1 MNTNTIINEMK
12 KLKDLRTKQAY
23 VLKTEFLK
31 LVYVAEQVLQLSHFE
46 KYTLLE
52 LDYTIVSDP
61 MDMNDL
67 GDERMVLKFLKNEL
81 ILKTEVVEYDDD
93 MCEPYWAKLEDLEI
107 DELSKRLIFNNF
119 EKLVTAIEKVSTLE
133 KKYVDDQK
141 KLIEGL

>member
-23 VLKTEFLK
+23 TLKVEFLR
-31 LVYVAEQVLQLSHFE
+31 LVHVAEQVLQLSHFE

-67 GDERMVLKFLKNEL
+67 GDERFVLKFLKNEL
-81 ILKTEVVEYDDD
+81 ILKYEVVEYDED

-119 EKLVTAIEKVSTLE
+119 EKLVTAIEKVNTLE

>member
-1 MNTNTIINEMK
+1 MNTDTIINEMK

-23 VLKTEFLK
+23 VLKTEFIK
-31 LVYVAEQVLQLSHFE
+31 LVHVAEQVLQLSHFE

-67 GDERMVLKFLKNEL
+67 NSERLVLKFEAGCLV
-81 ILKTEVVEYDDD
+81 LKTEVVEYDDD
-93 MCEPYWAKLEDLEI
+93 MCEPYWEKLEDLEI
-107 DELSKRLIFNNF
+107 SELSKRLIFNNF
-119 EKLVTAIEKVSTLE
+119 EKLVTAIDKVNTLE
-133 KKYVDDQK
+133 KKYVENQK